1 MNNQQ
6 RGQEALQQL
15 DRALRGRDRAEKTKP
30 LMVVLM
36 AAVAILVLVGGI
48 VYAAT
53 RDGGDTSAEGSTDT
67 SVDELPTPE
76 ILAMSRETPLENTV
90 TCEYPDSGEAAKQVS
105 KPQTKDVPTTGTATV
120 TLNTSQGEIGLELD
134 RSVSPCT
141 VNAITHLAKE
151 KYYDDTV
158 CHRMTNDGIYVLQC
172 GDPSGSGAG
181 GPGFSFADEYPT
193 DSPEGE
199 ETRVTYP
206 RGSLAM
212 ANSGPDTNG
221 SQFFLNYQDS
231 PLPPAYTYFGQINDK
246 GLETLDKIA
255 ENGITPG
262 ASPND
267 GAPAEEVKI
276 TSATV
281 S

>member
-1 MNNQQ
+1 MNNEQ
-6 RGQEALQQL
+6 RGQEALQKL
-15 DRALRGRDRAEKTKP
+15 DRALRGRDRAERTKP

-53 RDGGDTSAEGSTDT
+53 RDGGDTSAEGSTENNA
-67 SVDELPTPE
+67 SELPTPE
-76 ILAMSRETPLENTV
+76 VLAMSRETPLDKTV
-90 TCEYPDSGEAAKQVS
+90 TCEYPDAGAAAKPAS
-105 KPQTKDVPTTGTATV
+105 KPTAKDVPTTGTATV
-120 TLNTSQGEIGLELD
+120 TLKTSQGEIGMELD
-134 RSVSPCT
+134 RSVAPCT

-151 KYYDDTV
+151 KYYDNTV
-158 CHRMTNDGIYVLQC
+158 CHRITDQGIYVLQC
-172 GDPSGSGAG
+172 GDPSGSSSG

-199 ETRVTYP
+199 KTQVVYP
-206 RGSLAM
+206 RGALAM

-231 PLPPAYTYFGQINDK
+231 PLEPNYTYFGKVTDA
-246 GLETLDKIA
+246 GLATLDAIA
-255 ENGITPG
+255 QKGIQGG
-262 ASPND
+262 ASD
-267 GAPAEEVKI
+267 GKPAEEVKI
-276 TSATV
+276 TSTTI